1 MGSPDQAVVRG
12 ARALVRLAVLPL
24 CIAVVL
30 LGSARADDATL
41 FHPLPFG
48 LLGAPDAAPNASDA
62 GDAGDAGTSAPVAD
76 ESGPSADGE
85 PNGDAGGDPTT
96 DQHDV
101 TGASAGSTPYAP
113 YATPGS
119 DDGDAYATPADPH
132 AAPAD
137 IVPSA
142 SSADPSPNP
151 PLTHEDPASPSLST
165 SDAIKAILG
174 LIILFALAYLGGH
187 PAVRRFE
194 KRLGVAQ
201 LVTAGFPF
209 VLLGLLGRSEG
220 ILSPAVL
227 QSIGPLLPLGLG
239 WIGFAIGFRFD
250 VRVFDALPR
259 ALVEAFLTLTLVPFV
274 AMIGAAAIMLALT
287 EGISAD
293 AAFFRDALVLATAGV
308 VTARSL
314 TGLLSARG
322 AEAANIERIQRL
334 IQLEELAAFGALIL
348 LAAFFRTETNGH
360 EAGWVLP
367 SVGWIFVTIGVGS
380 ALGVLI
386 FALLRTI
393 RGENETTAVML
404 GSIILAA
411 GAAST
416 LRLSP
421 LVVCFLAGTL
431 LANFHGSWKDQ
442 VRTTIARLERPV
454 YLLFLVLAG
463 ALWHPEV
470 WEAWVL
476 LLLFVVA
483 RLLSRHLAVRLFARR
498 HPAAM
503 TPVDRRHLAASPMG
517 ALAIA
522 IVISAEELFAGPTL
536 PWIVHAIIGGS
547 IVSEITVR
555 VFGRART
562 PTRPGETRPE
572 PPTPLAASTP
582 PEETAL

>member
-1 MGSPDQAVVRG
+1 MGSPDQATVRC
-12 ARALVRLAVLPL
+12 ARALVRLAVLGLCMAPL
-24 CIAVVL
+24 QHGPAH
-30 LGSARADDATL
+30 ADDASL
-41 FHPLPFG
+41 FQPWPFSPRA
-48 LLGAPDAAPNASDA
+48 APDGGVEASPDA
-62 GDAGDAGTSAPVAD
+62 H
-76 ESGPSADGE
+76 ENGPSADD
-85 PNGDAGGDPTT
+85 DAGASQAPEP
-96 DQHDV
+96 V
-101 TGASAGSTPYAP
+101 TWVVRA
-113 YATPGS
+113 
-119 DDGDAYATPADPH
+119 DDGDDGGEDDGGDATAPAIADPAAVPDDTTPTASAADSPATPPATHGD
-132 AAPAD
+132 AAG
-137 IVPSA
+137 
-142 SSADPSPNP
+142 
-151 PLTHEDPASPSLST
+151 PSLST

-174 LIILFALAYLGGH
+174 LLVLFALAYLGGH
-187 PAVRRFE
+187 PAVRRYE

-220 ILSPAVL
+220 VLSPAVL

-259 ALVEAFLTLTLVPFV
+259 ALMEAFLTLTLVPFV
-274 AMIGAAAIMLALT
+274 AMIGAAAAMLALT
-287 EGISAD
+287 EGTSAD
-293 AAFFRDALVLATAGV
+293 AAFVRDALVLATAGV

-314 TGLLSARG
+314 TGLLTARG
-322 AEAANIERIQRL
+322 AEATNIERIQRL

-348 LAAFFRTETNGH
+348 LAAFFRPENGGPQ
-360 EAGWVLP
+360 AGWVLP
-367 SVGWIFVTIGVGS
+367 AVGWIFVTIGVG
-380 ALGVLI
+380 ATLGVLI
-386 FALLRTI
+386 FAALRTI

-431 LANFHGSWKDQ
+431 LANFHGGWKDQ
-442 VRTTIARLERPV
+442 VRTTIARLERPI

-463 ALWHPEV
+463 ALWQPDV

-498 HPAAM
+498 HPTAM
-503 TPVDRRHLAASPMG
+503 TPIERRHLAASPMG

-522 IVISAEELFAGPTL
+522 IVISAQELFAGPTV

-547 IVSEITVR
+547 LVSELAVR
-555 VFGRART
+555 LFGRAPM
-562 PTRPGETRPE
+562 PTHAGEPRPE
-572 PPTPLAASTP
+572 PAIALAAPQPPVLPEPPPVLPEPPAPPAP
-582 PEETAL
+582 PEEATP